1 MPGHT
6 AGMPPSP
13 APIILPSMLPYQT
26 LAAQIGPPP
35 NPGPQLSY
43 RPTTRN
49 EMATCIVSLTTDML
63 AHAHLFTG

>member
-6 AGMPPSP
+6 AGMPPP

-26 LAAQIGPPP
+26 LAAQISPSSD
-35 NPGPQLSY
+35 PGPQLSY
-43 RPTTRN
+43 RPTTGN

-63 AHAHLFTG
+63 AHAHLFAG